1 MTEIRRRFGA
11 VAFGL
16 SLAAC
21 WRPGGVAAQSVPRVT
36 LGFGV
41 DTLSA
46 AWSEATWHPSV
57 PEIYRAWSE
66 YLSNEPGILRPN
78 PRWSAAEQ
86 ERWIAYDLVRGVAY
100 HGAPATVVDIRPA
113 TGRDEF
119 VVRTLFAR
127 ASSTGDVRPIALTRV
142 YAFREEG
149 RWVFGNALP
158 HLTADWERTRIGPI
172 EYVMEPGRTLDRSR
186 AERLLAFADSL
197 AASFDVPRLEE
208 LTYYVASTP
217 EGLHRAM
224 GVDWTFGGTGYGYAV
239 PANGLILS
247 GDPVAGEESRHEM
260 VHLLLAPVA
269 GVLPTHGL
277 INEGVATWYGGS
289 SGRTRGE
296 LLGEYA
302 EYLAARPGIG
312 LDLILEDNVPDMGW
326 NVAGAVVVDLVQE
339 HGGVEAVRGLFGAGR
354 SNDELRSALSE
365 TLGMPWTG
373 VLAAWRERA
382 LGNRP

>member
-1 MTEIRRRFGA
+1 
-11 VAFGL
+11 
-16 SLAAC
+16 
-21 WRPGGVAAQSVPRVT
+21 
-36 LGFGV
+36 
-41 DTLSA
+41 
-46 AWSEATWHPSV
+46 
-57 PEIYRAWSE
+57 
-66 YLSNEPGILRPN
+66 
-78 PRWSAAEQ
+78 
-86 ERWIAYDLVRGVAY
+86 
-100 HGAPATVVDIRPA
+100 
-113 TGRDEF
+113 
-119 VVRTLFAR
+119 
-127 ASSTGDVRPIALTRV
+127 
-142 YAFREEG
+142 
-149 RWVFGNALP
+149 
-158 HLTADWERTRIGPI
+158 
-172 EYVMEPGRTLDRSR
+172 
-186 AERLLAFADSL
+186 
-197 AASFDVPRLEE
+197 
-208 LTYYVASTP
+208 
-217 EGLHRAM
+217 
-224 GVDWTFGGTGYGYAV
+224 
-239 PANGLILS
+239 
-247 GDPVAGEESRHEM
+247 M

-382 LGNRP
+382 LGDRP